1 MYEIPFGTWSRYAR
15 AGFTCAVL
23 ASWSG
28 VAASQ
33 DQSSAP
39 ADGPLHVP
47 TAQEMNADPAA
58 AGIALF
64 DLLESATSAEK
75 KKDYATAV
83 KYYQALAQIVPE
95 QATAFSKLC
104 ENYEAMGDRQH
115 GIAACYRATGLPG
128 AKVADNL
135 RYVRL
140 LLSAPP
146 GQALTP
152 VETGQVRAT
161 LEHLASAGV
170 ENAEVDLLG
179 CQFAVAIENR
189 EAIRGCV
196 QRLEQTQPG
205 TPITLTYR
213 MSLAL
218 LERNFRQARALIEE
232 ARRIPLNPQAIALM
246 EREVE
251 ALQNPGGGVVASLSG
266 VPKAWLAPLGALGAA
281 IVAGLALLWAR
292 RRRPHAA

>member
-1 MYEIPFGTWSRYAR
+1 M
-15 AGFTCAVL
+15 
-23 ASWSG
+23 SWSA

-33 DQSSAP
+33 NSSPAP
-39 ADGPLHVP
+39 AENPVHIP
-47 TAQEMNADPAA
+47 TAQEMNADPAS
-58 AGIALF
+58 AGLALF
-64 DLLESATSAEK
+64 DLLEGAASAEQ

-83 KYYQALAQIVPE
+83 KYYRALAQIVPE

-104 ENYEAMGDRQH
+104 ENYEAMGDREQ

-140 LLSAPP
+140 LLGAPS

-152 VETGQVRAT
+152 AEAGQVRAT
-161 LEHLASAGV
+161 LEHLAGAGV
-170 ENAEVDLLG
+170 ETAEVDLLG

-189 EAIRGCV
+189 DALAGCV

-205 TPITLTYR
+205 SPLTLTYR

-218 LERNFRQARALIEE
+218 LERNFSQAHALIEE
-232 ARRIPLNPQAIALM
+232 ARRVPLSPEAIALM
-246 EREVE
+246 QREVE
-251 ALQNPGGGVVASLSG
+251 ALQNPGGSVLASWAGASR
-266 VPKAWLAPLGALGAA
+266 PWLAALGALGAA
-281 IVAGLALLWAR
+281 IVAGLALLWVR

>member
-1 MYEIPFGTWSRYAR
+1 MHKTPFGSWSRNACVGLTS
-15 AGFTCAVL
+15 ALL

-28 VAASQ
+28 LAASQ
-33 DQSSAP
+33 EQSSAP
-39 ADGPLHVP
+39 ADSPIHVP
-47 TAQEMNADPAA
+47 TAQEMNADPAS

-64 DLLESATSAEK
+64 DMLESAASAEK

-128 AKVADNL
+128 TKVADNL

-152 VETGQVRAT
+152 VEAGQVRAT
-161 LEHLASAGV
+161 LEHLAGAGV
-170 ENAEVDLLG
+170 ESAEVDLLG

-189 EAIRGCV
+189 DAIRGCV

-218 LERNFRQARALIEE
+218 LERNFSQARALIEE
-232 ARRIPLNPQAIALM
+232 ARRIPLNPEAIALM

-251 ALQNPGGGVVASLSG
+251 ALQHPGGGVVASLSN
-266 VPKAWLAPLGALGAA
+266 VPKGWLASLGALGAA
-281 IVAGLALLWAR
+281 IAGLALLWVR